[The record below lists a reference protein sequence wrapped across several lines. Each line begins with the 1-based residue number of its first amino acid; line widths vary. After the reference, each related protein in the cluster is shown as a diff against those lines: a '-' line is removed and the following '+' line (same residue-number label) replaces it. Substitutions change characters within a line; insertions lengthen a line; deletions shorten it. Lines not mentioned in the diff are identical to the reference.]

1 MKKLILALV
10 AACCTAGMLRAQE
23 VVPADT
29 LKAQPVVATVES
41 QPVVEEK
48 AETPK
53 EPKEFKGRR
62 KYFNIGYA
70 WEKLEAVDFPSE
82 EESEWAAFITWGR
95 TFYLHKKPIAN
106 MLKIGLD
113 LTWTDMTIASYE
125 VDQLVEETTDFMGM
139 TLPVY
144 SQREASMYRMDYG
157 VHLGPSVTV
166 NPVSALCVNAYFRYA
181 PTFAMSMTKSGDSWD
196 MGYGY
201 ASLFITGAAV
211 SYKAISVGCEYR
223 FGSTKMNVI
232 SMDPDDMQFDNIED
246 ISGIGGVGDVLG
258 EIFSTA
264 EKTKYKLK
272 DLRLY
277 ISFRF

>member
-29 LKAQPVVATVES
+29 PEAQPVVATVES

-70 WEKLEAVDFPSE
+70 WQKLDAVDFPSE
-82 EESEWAAFITWGR
+82 VESEWAAFITWGK

-113 LTWTDMTIASYE
+113 FTWTDVTYAQYDYDYWAEYSSESAPPY
-125 VDQLVEETTDFMGM
+125 VEE
-139 TLPVY
+139 
-144 SQREASMYRMDYG
+144 EATMHRIDYG
-157 VHLGPSVTV
+157 MHLGPSVTV
-166 NPVSALCVNAYFRYA
+166 NPVSALCVNGYFRYA
-181 PTFAMSMTKSGDSWD
+181 PTFAMSMTKTGDSWD

-201 ASLFITGAAV
+201 ASLFVTGAAV
-211 SYKAISVGCEYR
+211 SYKAISLGIEYR
-223 FGSTKMNVI
+223 FGNTKMNVL
-232 SMDPDDMQFDNIED
+232 SLDPDDLAIEGVED
-246 ISGIGGVGDVLG
+246 VTNVGDAMK
-258 EIFSTA
+258 EIFSST

>member
-139 TLPVY
+139 TLPDY

-201 ASLFITGAAV
+201 ASLFVTGAAV

>member
-70 WEKLEAVDFPSE
+70 WQKLDAVDFPSE
-82 EESEWAAFITWGR
+82 VESEWAAFITWGK

-113 LTWTDMTIASYE
+113 FTWTDVTYAQYDYWAEYSSESAPTY
-125 VDQLVEETTDFMGM
+125 VEE
-139 TLPVY
+139 
-144 SQREASMYRMDYG
+144 EATMYRMDYSM
-157 VHLGPSVTV
+157 HLGPSVTV
-166 NPVSALCVNAYFRYA
+166 NPVSALCVNGYFRYA
-181 PTFAMSMTKSGDSWD
+181 PTFAMSMTKTKTGDSWD

-201 ASLFITGAAV
+201 ASLFVTGAAV
-211 SYKAISVGCEYR
+211 SYKAISLGIEYR
-223 FGSTKMNVI
+223 FGNTKMNVL
-232 SMDPDDMQFDNIED
+232 SLDPDDLAIEGVED
-246 ISGIGGVGDVLG
+246 VTNVGDAMK
-258 EIFSTA
+258 EIFSST

>member
-1 MKKLILALV
+1 MKKLVFLLFGLCCAAV
-10 AACCTAGMLRAQE
+10 AVQAQE
-23 VVPADT
+23 VAPSDTVTGEPVQAVEAVQPQVEPEQPA
-29 LKAQPVVATVES
+29 
-41 QPVVEEK
+41 
-48 AETPK
+48 K

-70 WEKLEAVDFPSE
+70 WEKLQATDFQTE
-82 EESEWAAFITWGR
+82 DESEWAAFVTWGR

-113 LTWTDMTIASYE
+113 LTWTDITFAPYE
-125 VDQLVEETTDFMGM
+125 VERKVERTDDYGGLVNTYSETEECT
-139 TLPVY
+139 
-144 SQREASMYRMDYG
+144 MYRMDYG
-157 VHLGPSVTV
+157 MHLGPSVTV

-201 ASLFITGAAV
+201 ASLFVTGAAV
-211 SYKAISVGCEYR
+211 SYKAISIGCEYR

-232 SMDPDDMQFDNIED
+232 SMDPDDAKFNDEGD
-246 ISGIGGVGDVLG
+246 ISGIGGVSDVLSELFSSG
-258 EIFSTA
+258 EKI
-264 EKTKYKLK
+264 KYKMK
-272 DLRLY
+272 NLRLY

>member
-1 MKKLILALV
+1 MKKLVFLLFGLCCAAV
-10 AACCTAGMLRAQE
+10 AVQAQE
-23 VVPADT
+23 VAPSDTVTGEPVQAVEAVQPQVEPEQPA
-29 LKAQPVVATVES
+29 
-41 QPVVEEK
+41 
-48 AETPK
+48 K

-201 ASLFITGAAV
+201 ASLFVTGAAV

-232 SMDPDDMQFDNIED
+232 SMDPDNMQFDNIED